1 MSSSPE
7 DVRLELKL
15 KNRHVIDLFHALRC
29 DGQFS
34 LLIFS
39 TQSLVK
45 LMNKVFCLEHHHVV
59 LEYKQLNDVLKS
71 DANLRLILVG
81 NRQTCQADNV
91 FYTEFFH
98 DTYGKRETYYAFPH
112 PPKSRK
118 QFQSSTRKRRSSTG
132 IRRNDSCLPEMPN
145 IKYRW
150 QIDEFANEFVRKCEL
165 TQSMYSVLGI
175 DASFLDVEGTVSTET
190 SGPAKTATSTSN
202 SSTRTTIQASTPSRS
217 NPTMVALSLL
227 TSSTPSTTI

>member
-39 TQSLVK
+39 TRSLVK

-71 DANLRLILVG
+71 DANLMAYPRG
-81 NRQTCQADNV
+81 KQTNLPR
-91 FYTEFFH
+91 
-98 DTYGKRETYYAFPH
+98 RE
-112 PPKSRK
+112 R
-118 QFQSSTRKRRSSTG
+118 
-132 IRRNDSCLPEMPN
+132 
-145 IKYRW
+145 
-150 QIDEFANEFVRKCEL
+150 
-165 TQSMYSVLGI
+165 
-175 DASFLDVEGTVSTET
+175 FLY
-190 SGPAKTATSTSN
+190 
-202 SSTRTTIQASTPSRS
+202 
-217 NPTMVALSLL
+217 
-227 TSSTPSTTI
+227 

>member
-45 LMNKVFCLEHHHVV
+45 LTNKVFCLEHHHVV

-91 FYTEFFH
+91 FYTEFFY
-98 DTYGKRETYYAFPH
+98 DTHGKRETYYAFPH

-118 QFQSSTRKRRSSTG
+118 
-132 IRRNDSCLPEMPN
+132 
-145 IKYRW
+145 
-150 QIDEFANEFVRKCEL
+150 
-165 TQSMYSVLGI
+165 
-175 DASFLDVEGTVSTET
+175 
-190 SGPAKTATSTSN
+190 
-202 SSTRTTIQASTPSRS
+202 
-217 NPTMVALSLL
+217 
-227 TSSTPSTTI
+227 